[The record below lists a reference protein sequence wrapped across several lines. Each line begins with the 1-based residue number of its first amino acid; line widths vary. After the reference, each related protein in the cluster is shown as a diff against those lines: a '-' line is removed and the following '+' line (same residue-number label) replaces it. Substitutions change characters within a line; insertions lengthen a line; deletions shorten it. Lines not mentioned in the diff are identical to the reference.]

1 MVETKAAAAAK
12 SPKAAAPVAPAK
24 PGGKNLKKGQTRNYD
39 LGCGVYRFSRTRMY
53 HKKALYKF
61 MGKKTAK
68 TPKPKKKLTVEKPI
82 GGDKNGGK
90 RIVFLKK
97 RTKSYPTA
105 NRIRRHPSKK
115 CFSQHKRK
123 CRASLKP
130 GAIVILLAGAHKG
143 KRAILLK
150 QLPSGLLLVSGPFT
164 LNGVP
169 LRRIHQRYVI
179 ATSTVVDISGVKLPP
194 HIDDKYFK
202 RVKPKRTKKDEGE
215 IFATKKESYKA
226 SEQRK
231 TDQKEVDKQLV
242 TALKKNKEGNLLSR
256 YLCTMFGLRS
266 SQYPHRMK
274 F

>member
-1 MVETKAAAAAK
+1 MVVTKVK
-12 SPKAAAPVAPAK
+12 KTPVAPAA
-24 PGGKNLKKGQTRNYD
+24 PGGKGQKKGQVRNYD

-68 TPKPKKKLTVEKPI
+68 TEKPKKKITVEKKI

-105 NRIRRHPSKK
+105 DRIRRHPSKK
-115 CFSQHKRK
+115 CFAQHKRK
-123 CRASLKP
+123 CRGSLKP
-130 GAIVILLAGAHKG
+130 GAVVILLAGTHKG
-143 KRAILLK
+143 KRAVLLK
-150 QLPSGLLLVSGPFT
+150 QLPSGLLLVTGPFT

-169 LRRIHQRYVI
+169 LRRIHQNFVI
-179 ATSTVVDISGVKLPP
+179 ATSTVVDISSIKIPS
-194 HIDDKYFK
+194 HINDKYFK
-202 RVKPKRTKKDEGE
+202 RIKPKRTKKEDGE
-215 IFATKKESYKA
+215 IFTAKKEPYKA

-231 TDQKEVDKQLV
+231 TDQKDLDKQLLS
-242 TALKKNKEGNLLSR
+242 ALKKNKEGVLIR
-256 YLCTMFGLRS
+256 KYLCTMFGLRS